1 MVLEVTI
8 VLLLQEVSEGKG
20 HRRCL
25 DTVST
30 LFPDLGAGYLG
41 VFIKLCTYDVG
52 TFLHVL

>member
-8 VLLLQEVSEGKG
+8 VLPLQEVSEGKG

-25 DTVST
+25 DTVT
-30 LFPDLGAGYLG
+30 ALFPDLGAVYLG
-41 VFIKLCTYDVG
+41 VFIKLCTYNVG